1 MSASAPAPI
10 AVTPLDHRSTSD
22 RLRFIRVAGRVYR
35 DDPNWVA
42 PLNSEIHQ
50 VLGPANPFH
59 QHADLQLWVAARN
72 GTDVGRIVAIVDRT
86 HNSQHSERTAF
97 FGFFEC
103 LPDPEAAAALFS
115 TVMNWARARQ
125 LDRLR
130 GPLNP
135 SINDECGL
143 LVDGFGSPPVL
154 MMAYNP
160 PYYADLIAAAGCSKA
175 RDLYAYQIV
184 VAEAPA
190 ARLQRFRDKF
200 AARNPEVTLRA
211 ITAASLAT
219 DVPQI
224 KRVYNLAWE
233 RNWAAVPMTDA
244 EIDFLVARLKP
255 LLIEGL
261 AWLAEANGEP
271 AGFLLALPDFNHVL
285 QPLRG
290 RLLSPGIFRALPYLL
305 GWRRPPIMRL
315 VALGV
320 RPEFQ
325 GRGIE
330 SAMLAGTLAACQRE
344 GFVECEASWT
354 LEDNRQVQRLIEL
367 FGGKRYKTYR
377 IYERGL

>member
-1 MSASAPAPI
+1 MTSAPI
-10 AVTPLDHRSTSD
+10 TVTPLDHRQKAD
-22 RLRFIRVAGRVYR
+22 RQRFIRIAAPVYR
-35 DDPNWVA
+35 DDPHWVA
-42 PLNSEIHQ
+42 MLDSEIHQ
-50 VLGPANPFH
+50 VLGPSNPFL
-59 QHADLQLWVAARN
+59 QHAEIHLWIASRS
-72 GTDVGRIVAIVDRT
+72 GIDVGRIAAISDRT
-86 HNSQHSERTAF
+86 HNEQHHEQTAF

-103 LPDPEAAAALFS
+103 LPDAEAAAALFDA
-115 TVMNWARARQ
+115 VIAWARQRGANC
-125 LDRLR
+125 LR
-130 GPLNP
+130 GPVNP

-143 LVDGFGSPPVL
+143 LVDGFDRPPVL
-154 MMAYNP
+154 MMTYNP
-160 PYYADLIAAAGCSKA
+160 PYYADFMASAGLTRAK
-175 RDLYAYQIV
+175 DLYAFQIV

-190 ARLQRFRDKF
+190 ARLQRFRERF

-211 ITAASLAT
+211 ITVKSLAA

-224 KRVYNLAWE
+224 KRVYNRAWE
-233 RNWAAVPMTDA
+233 KNWGSVPMTDT
-244 EIDFLVARLKP
+244 EIDFMVARLKP

-261 AWLAEANGEP
+261 AWLAEERGEP
-271 AGFLLALPDFNHVL
+271 AGFLLALPDLNSVL

-290 RLLSPGIFRALPYLL
+290 RLLSPGLLLALPYLL

-354 LEDNRQVQRLIEL
+354 LEDNHRVHRLIEL
-367 FGGKRYKTYR
+367 FGGRRYKTYR
-377 IYERGL
+377 IYERSL